1 MTTMPP
7 PPPPQAA
14 ATDEKL
20 GSFRK
25 VHFLRSVR
33 GHSIF
38 PGAKLTRGRALQSER
53 IQVLVGESKKDFQ
66 VPKDLLAKCSPVFNA
81 MCNSSFKESIE
92 GVIELPED
100 NPLTFA
106 NFMVW
111 LHTCPPAKVMENDMH
126 PIIDLAVF
134 ADAYQV
140 YSLKNQTSDLIQKCL
155 LKKVPPITPAIM
167 TQIYELTPD
176 RSVLQELFCLG
187 FVTYNKVRLSPE
199 TLTEWENVFEQL
211 PTFGRDFFRITLQ
224 MQRNEIALSS
234 TGTCRFHDHEN
245 MPGFDRAS
253 AVRSACPYPAGGDWI
268 ENERE
273 EAKRKREQ
281 ESFKPEKKG
290 RKTTQDGQ
298 VEEEGSVEAPVE
310 LL

>member
-1 MTTMPP
+1 
-7 PPPPQAA
+7 
-14 ATDEKL
+14 
-20 GSFRK
+20 
-25 VHFLRSVR
+25 
-33 GHSIF
+33 
-38 PGAKLTRGRALQSER
+38 
-53 IQVLVGESKKDFQ
+53 VLVGESKKDFQ

-100 NPLTFA
+100 DPLTFA

-111 LHTCPPAKVMENDMH
+111 LHTCPPAKVMESDMH
-126 PIIDLAVF
+126 AIIDLAVF

-140 YSLKNQTSDLIQKCL
+140 YSLKNQTSDLIQNRL
-155 LKKVPPITPAIM
+155 LKKAPPITPAIM

-187 FVTYNKVRLSPE
+187 FVTYNKTRLSPE
-199 TLTEWENVFEQL
+199 ALTEWENVFEQL

-224 MQRNEIALSS
+224 LQRNEISLSS

-245 MPGFDRAS
+245 MPGYDRAS
-253 AVRSACPYPAGGDWI
+253 AVRSVCPYPDGGDWI

-273 EAKRKREQ
+273 VQAKRKREQ

-298 VEEEGSVEAPVE
+298 VEEEGSVEAPVDLTIVE
-310 LL
+310 